1 MLRITWRDHKIFI
14 LAVVAF
20 LVYLAWMMGPYLR
33 SIIVRDAAITAW
45 TRFAIAPID
54 GVISSDLPRVSSQ
67 VGDDGHMFSINNP
80 LLFKETAA
88 VQSARSRLDMARIRQ
103 QELSE
108 QVLEIQTME
117 DNRLRLKSAY
127 AGAFKAEIQSEI
139 ENYERQAEV
148 LGERIQILQRLIERQ
163 ESLESVEALSE
174 AVLDETKLRVS
185 DLLQQEAQVIAQLK
199 LARLRQ
205 QLASEGV
212 YVSAEGDDPGWVR
225 ESEVTLRLESY
236 QLRHRL
242 TEANV
247 EVKDTEALLEV
258 EEALLERLT
267 NAEVTAPPGSFIER
281 VHTIP
286 GATVKAG
293 DTILEWANCQ
303 QLLVDVPVSDAE
315 VALLAPGMPA
325 EVVME
330 GERAAREGVIE
341 FLRGSSAIIGRESL
355 VAVAKGRGTRKSAQ
369 AVVRLTTQASPG
381 EACPIGRAAFVEFP
395 DVGVID
401 VILARLRL

>member
-1 MLRITWRDHKIFI
+1 VLRITWRDHKIFI

-33 SIIVRDAAITAW
+33 SIIVRDAAVTAW
-45 TRFAIAPID
+45 ARFAIAPID

-80 LLFKETAA
+80 LLFEETAA
-88 VQSARSRLDMARIRQ
+88 VTAAIFKLDMARVRRD
-103 QELSE
+103 ELSA
-108 QVLEIQTME
+108 QVKEVEALQA
-117 DNRLRLKSAY
+117 NRQRLKSAY

-236 QLRHRL
+236 ELRHRL
-242 TEANV
+242 AEANV
-247 EVKDTEALLEV
+247 EVKDSEALLEV
-258 EEALLERLT
+258 EEALLGRLT

-286 GATVKAG
+286 GTTVKAG

-369 AVVRLTTQASPG
+369 AVVRLSTQASPG